1 VANDTKTGGSS
12 GPTPHPRGAP
22 GSTPVPTVADFDLEF
37 PPEDGEFELEFTQP
51 SSSALPT
58 FVEKGRVT
66 PRLVGGAQAAM
77 LSNRVQ
83 VSEELRM
90 LFANIRGIGEKEPFR
105 SMGFV
110 SAASGEGKT
119 TLALGLASTIARERG
134 RRVLLVEAD
143 LRRPGIERQLGL
155 ARTAGMGEWL
165 EGGVGPLP
173 VRKVLPAGFDV
184 LTAGHSTTNA
194 VDLINSQRMSYLLQ
208 AARLA
213 YEYVLVDCPP
223 LVPVI
228 DSVLLQDQ
236 LDGFV
241 FIVRACY
248 SPRETILKAVNR
260 LKPGRIRGMVF
271 NYERELVGGYYTYGF
286 RRYGETA

>member
-1 VANDTKTGGSS
+1 
-12 GPTPHPRGAP
+12 
-22 GSTPVPTVADFDLEF
+22 
-37 PPEDGEFELEFTQP
+37 
-51 SSSALPT
+51 
-58 FVEKGRVT
+58 
-66 PRLVGGAQAAM
+66 M
-77 LSNRVQ
+77 LSSRVQ

-90 LFANIRGIGEKEPFR
+90 LFANVRSIGEKDPFR
-105 SMGFV
+105 SIGFV

-119 TLALGLASTIARERG
+119 TLALGLAATIARERG

-143 LRRPGIERQLGL
+143 LRRPGVERQLGL
-155 ARTAGMGEWL
+155 PRSAGLGDWL
-165 EGGVGPLP
+165 EGFAGPLP
-173 VRKVLPAGFDV
+173 VRKVLPSGFDI
-184 LTAGHSTTNA
+184 LAAGHSTSNA
-194 VDLINSQRMSYLLQ
+194 VDLINSQRMAYLLQ
-208 AARLA
+208 SARLA

-223 LVPVI
+223 LIPVI

-248 SPRETILKAVNR
+248 SPRETIVKAVNR

-271 NYERELVGGYYTYGF
+271 NYERELVGGYYSYGF